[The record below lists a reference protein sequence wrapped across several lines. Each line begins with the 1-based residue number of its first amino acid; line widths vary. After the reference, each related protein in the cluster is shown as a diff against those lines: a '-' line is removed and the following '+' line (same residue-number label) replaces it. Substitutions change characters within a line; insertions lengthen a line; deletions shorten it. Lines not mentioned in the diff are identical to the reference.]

1 MNIIIAGLAKNCEKT
16 LDKNLAYLDYINS
29 TYKDKIKLNVFVV
42 ENDSSDKTKLI
53 FKKHGS
59 KDFIYSFCLDGLDGE
74 ITNRI
79 ERITYCRN
87 FLIEKIST
95 SDVLLDDTIYISA
108 DFDLDLFSQIPDNK
122 FFDYLYNFY
131 NQNIF
136 TAIFPNSTPFYY
148 DIHALRRKKWNTV
161 DAWEEYKRIG
171 KYVPVGKFF
180 IRYFLVYGKQ
190 RKITSNQKL
199 IDVDSAFGGFG
210 FYKVSKNIFPK
221 LRYNSNKSYSI
232 CEHIY
237 FNLNFKCAIDPTLN
251 VKAPSEHIEFK
262 LLPLFKKIVY
272 ICTSLASDSRA
283 MFNSL
288 KRLK

>member
-1 MNIIIAGLAKNCEKT
+1 MAVLPGVLFLIH
-16 LDKNLAYLDYINS
+16 
-29 TYKDKIKLNVFVV
+29 V
-42 ENDSSDKTKLI
+42 ESSDKGVAYLI
-53 FKKHGS
+53 VFNCKFLFGFLTISVKDVVTLNYGKGLPKSNRSPEGTYPVFGANGIMDRSDQQLTVGPSIIIGRKGS
-59 KDFIYSFCLDGLDGE
+59 AGE
-74 ITNRI
+74 LNVSTGPFWPTDV
-79 ERITYCRN
+79 TY
-87 FLIEKIST
+87 FT
-95 SDVLLDDTIYISA
+95 SHDPSVID
-108 DFDLDLFSQIPDNK
+108 
-122 FFDYLYNFY
+122 FDYLYNFY

-272 ICTSLASDSRA
+272 ICNSLASDGRA
-283 MFNSL
+283 IFNSL